1 MIYGTVKEQN
11 MVNAKDYT
19 QPHSRINRVSITRR
33 EQHSPV
39 NPERFS

>member
-1 MIYGTVKEQN
+1 

-19 QPHSRINRVSITRR
+19 QPHSHINRVSSLRR

-39 NPERFS
+39 SPEQFS